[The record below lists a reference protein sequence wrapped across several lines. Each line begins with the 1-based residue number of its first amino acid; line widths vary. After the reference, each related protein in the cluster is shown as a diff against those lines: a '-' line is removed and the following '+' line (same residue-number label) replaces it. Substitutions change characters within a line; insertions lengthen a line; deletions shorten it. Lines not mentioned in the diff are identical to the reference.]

1 MDGLVGYGSSS
12 SDEEM
17 ETTPNVETKG
27 PTKVASLLQRLPL
40 PNKTK
45 QTAGQKR
52 KLPLSTPS
60 ASTPAASAESV
71 IEQRDWEKKLAE
83 EVAKEKPKEKKRIF
97 AFGSLTQRT
106 KPIIDDAMEEE
117 EEETA
122 PSAQPST
129 DHLDSTSALLRMLP
143 PPRSLGTSKGV
154 ITKPKAV
161 SSLVPHS
168 VSQKAAASRSI
179 DNSEPAP
186 KVVEAVDSDS
196 DDETGTLD
204 FFGFTSSKIEPQAAS
219 SGSSTVPYFA
229 PQARIYAEAPGP
241 ARPQPVES
249 SNETELMGAVLAK
262 KINDERAQRMIY
274 DKELAP
280 WGQSDAKA
288 RDAVMNIRDVSVDDQ
303 LGPNVQQTLL
313 RNLNNRA
320 MAQLATGSM
329 PNAKKTPQDKM
340 AKQKHQIT
348 HLARVAVA
356 REEQLLDQWANSKQK
371 KKEAAKRYGF

>member
-12 SDEEM
+12 SDEEI
-17 ETTPNVETKG
+17 ESTPNVKANG
-27 PTKVASLLQRLPL
+27 PTNISSLLQRLPP

-52 KLPLSTPS
+52 KLPPSTPE
-60 ASTPAASAESV
+60 ASTEVP
-71 IEQRDWEKKLAE
+71 IEPRDWEKELAE
-83 EVAKEKPKEKKRIF
+83 EISKQKPKEKKRIF
-97 AFGSLTQRT
+97 AFGSLAQRT
-106 KPIIDDAMEEE
+106 KPIADDAMDEE

-122 PSAQPST
+122 PSAQSLT
-129 DHLDSTSALLRMLP
+129 DHSDSSSALLRMLP
-143 PPRSLGTSKGV
+143 PPRNSGTSNGV

-168 VSQKAAASRSI
+168 VSQKTAASRST
-179 DNSEPAP
+179 DSTTGNLTLAP
-186 KVVEAVDSDS
+186 KVVETVESDS
-196 DDETGTLD
+196 DDETGAPD
-204 FFGFTSSKIEPQAAS
+204 FFGFTSSKIEPQAVS
-219 SGSSTVPYFA
+219 SGSSSIPYFA
-229 PQARIYAEAPGP
+229 PHARIYAEAPGP
-241 ARPQPVES
+241 ARPRPVES
-249 SNETELMGAVLAK
+249 SDDSELMGAVLAK
-262 KINDERAQRMIY
+262 KIDDERAQRMIY

-303 LGPNVQQTLL
+303 LGPDVQQTLL

-329 PNAKKTPQDKM
+329 PNAKKTPQDKL

-356 REEQLLDQWANSKQK
+356 REEQLLEQWANSKQK